1 MFINAL
7 AGFVGFMPYANGAIS
22 SNGIIECLPSWQMR
36 RLFALGVIK
45 QLAQLASCVG
55 DGLASSLLDGPL
67 GLQFESKSNQ
77 IQYLGA
83 VGEKFADL
91 IMAKDSG

>member
-1 MFINAL
+1 
-7 AGFVGFMPYANGAIS
+7 MPYANGAIS

-55 DGLASSLLDGPL
+55 DGPASLLLDGPL

-77 IQYLGA
+77 NLSLGP
-83 VGEKFADL
+83 L
-91 IMAKDSG
+91 AKS